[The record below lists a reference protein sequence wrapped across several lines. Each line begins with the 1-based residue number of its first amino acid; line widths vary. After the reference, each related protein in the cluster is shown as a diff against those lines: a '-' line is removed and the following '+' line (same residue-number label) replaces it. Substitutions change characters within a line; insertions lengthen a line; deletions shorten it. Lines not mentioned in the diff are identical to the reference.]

1 MSVINIVITFIGSLI
16 TFYTSYKLIPV
27 FMPMTEKAGLWG
39 KDLCKKGLPN
49 EDKKMYSLIYFV
61 FIIVLSP

>member
-1 MSVINIVITFIGSLI
+1 
-16 TFYTSYKLIPV
+16 
-27 FMPMTEKAGLWG
+27 MPMTEKAGLWG